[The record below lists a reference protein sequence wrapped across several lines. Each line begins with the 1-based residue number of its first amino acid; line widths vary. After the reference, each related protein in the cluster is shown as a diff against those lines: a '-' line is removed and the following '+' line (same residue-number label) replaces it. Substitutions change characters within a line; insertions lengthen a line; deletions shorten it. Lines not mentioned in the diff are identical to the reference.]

1 VIKYLGSKRVIV
13 PRIASVVQAIP
24 GVKRVCDLF
33 AGTTRVGQALKARG
47 LFVLS
52 NDLAS
57 YSEVLG
63 RTYVQADANTVDR
76 VRLLG
81 LIRHLQD
88 LPPKPG
94 YFTRT
99 FCEEAR
105 YFQPHNGARVDAIRD
120 RIEVIARDEEERAIL
135 LTSLLLAADRV
146 DSTTGVQMAYLKEW
160 AARSYQSLELRLPE
174 LLPGP
179 GCTLRRDA
187 NELAR
192 ELDDVD
198 LVYIDPPYNQHS
210 YFSNYHIWETLVRN
224 DRPEAY
230 GIARKRIDC
239 KVNRSRYNSKRRTS
253 VAFLDLLA
261 ALRSKYLLISFN
273 NEGYLHTE
281 DIESVLKQKGYVA
294 SVDID
299 FKRYVGAQIGI
310 FNPQGAKVGAV
321 SHLRNR
327 EHLFLVGPS
336 RDTVESA
343 LATIRTTDGLRQGSL
358 LAETTASHEYP

>member
-1 VIKYLGSKRVIV
+1 MIKYLGSKRVIV
-13 PRIASVVQAIP
+13 PQIASVVRAIP

-33 AGTTRVGQALKARG
+33 AGTTRVGQALKAQD
-47 LFVLS
+47 LFVVS

-63 RTYVQADANTVDR
+63 RTYIQADARTMDR
-76 VRLLG
+76 ERLLG
-81 LIRHLQD
+81 LLRHLQE
-88 LPPKPG
+88 LPPKAG

-105 YFQPHNGARVDAIRD
+105 YFQPQNGARVDTIRD
-120 RIEVIARDEEERAIL
+120 RIDEIARDEEERAIL

-146 DSTTGVQMAYLKEW
+146 DSTTGLQMAYLKDW
-160 AARSYQSLELRLPE
+160 AARSYQNLELRLPE

-230 GIARKRIDC
+230 GIAMKRIDC
-239 KVNRSRYNSKRRTS
+239 K
-253 VAFLDLLA
+253 
-261 ALRSKYLLISFN
+261 
-273 NEGYLHTE
+273 
-281 DIESVLKQKGYVA
+281 
-294 SVDID
+294 
-299 FKRYVGAQIGI
+299 
-310 FNPQGAKVGAV
+310 
-321 SHLRNR
+321 
-327 EHLFLVGPS
+327 
-336 RDTVESA
+336 
-343 LATIRTTDGLRQGSL
+343 
-358 LAETTASHEYP
+358 